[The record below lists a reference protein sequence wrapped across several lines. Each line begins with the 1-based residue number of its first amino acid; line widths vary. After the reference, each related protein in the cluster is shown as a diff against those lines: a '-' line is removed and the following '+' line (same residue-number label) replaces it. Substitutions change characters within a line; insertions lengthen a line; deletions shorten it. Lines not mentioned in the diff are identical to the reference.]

1 MGLLPVLHAPT
12 VLLLTWG
19 SSSPWPHQPQGTEG
33 ERAMPPTST
42 HHHQH
47 WDLSWSWGAR
57 DPAPGP
63 LVARSPATAWPTL
76 GAGAR
81 AGGQATHREPAASR
95 GGGRA
100 GRGAGPRPGPGLVLG
115 SGAGTGKGSP
125 GAGWWHR
132 RWPGSAPSPSHPGEL
147 RDQRCRGLQAAELGL
162 RSPRGHPPRTPQTP
176 APTLLHPLWG
186 HPSCCS
192 PSTEPGT
199 SAPRGCLGDG
209 SPSRGAAMGW
219 VLLCSQRW
227 ALRPAL
233 PGGRGRA
240 FPGRGWEP
248 GRASVPAVLCGNQT
262 APGHGSAALASS
274 LAPGGPSE
282 GGG

>member
-1 MGLLPVLHAPT
+1 MPCAAGAAEPGAGRPRCRCQFPAWPRARLSHGCPGVGPCGVASPGGTVLCGGTRAPALNDGDPSLQPALASSAPFPTKDPHKGPLRASITAVGTVTGLFPVQHAPT
-12 VLLLTWG
+12 VPLLTWG

-33 ERAMPPTST
+33 ERAMLPTST
-42 HHHQH
+42 HQHQH

-63 LVARSPATAWPTL
+63 LVARSPATAWPTR

-132 RWPGSAPSPSHPGEL
+132 RWPGSALSPSHPGEL
-147 RDQRCRGLQAAELGL
+147 RD
-162 RSPRGHPPRTPQTP
+162 
-176 APTLLHPLWG
+176 
-186 HPSCCS
+186 
-192 PSTEPGT
+192 
-199 SAPRGCLGDG
+199 
-209 SPSRGAAMGW
+209 
-219 VLLCSQRW
+219 
-227 ALRPAL
+227 
-233 PGGRGRA
+233 
-240 FPGRGWEP
+240 
-248 GRASVPAVLCGNQT
+248 
-262 APGHGSAALASS
+262 
-274 LAPGGPSE
+274 
-282 GGG
+282 